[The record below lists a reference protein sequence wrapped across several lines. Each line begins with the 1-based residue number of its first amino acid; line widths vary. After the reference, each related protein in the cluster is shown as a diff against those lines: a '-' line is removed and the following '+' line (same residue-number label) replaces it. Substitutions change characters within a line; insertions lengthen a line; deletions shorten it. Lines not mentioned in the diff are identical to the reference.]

1 MKPDTD
7 IKCIRKAKYKYK
19 RYKELVKSL
28 RNKKKKDFR
37 NDKNI
42 HLT

>member
-1 MKPDTD
+1 MKPDTY
-7 IKCIRKAKYKYK
+7 IKYIKKAKY
-19 RYKELVKSL
+19 RYKEFVKSL